1 MGLRLTVLPP
11 QKNLHGFKLEDVWQ
25 EWFLDYT
32 WTTPWNLR
40 VRKLLARR
48 GLNNFWREVG
58 TTDDGIP
65 LSALVSDF

>member
-1 MGLRLTVLPP
+1 MALRVSVLPP
-11 QKNLHGFKLEDVWQ
+11 QKNPIGFNLEDVWQ
-25 EWFLDYT
+25 EWFLQYN
-32 WTTPWNLR
+32 WYFNNK
-40 VRKLLARR
+40 VVIRKRMARR

>member
-1 MGLRLTVLPP
+1 MGLRLVVLPP

-32 WTTPWNLR
+32 WIFNER
-40 VRKLLARR
+40 VAVRKHLARR